1 VSYPFELKFP
11 TVGIWFPEIGMCSAG
26 FSVSPYIFL
35 CYQ

>member
-11 TVGIWFPEIGMCSAG
+11 TVVISFPEIRMCSAG
-26 FSVSPYIFL
+26 FSVSSCIFL